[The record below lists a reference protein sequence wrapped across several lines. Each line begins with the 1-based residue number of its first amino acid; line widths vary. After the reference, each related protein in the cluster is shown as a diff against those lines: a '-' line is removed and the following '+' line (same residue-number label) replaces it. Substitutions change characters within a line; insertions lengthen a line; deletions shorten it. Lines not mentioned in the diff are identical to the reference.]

1 MADRTVREQRR
12 LIKFLLLIGLLVLLF
27 GGGARAI
34 VAGGAKSLDLADK
47 LLGSGKGARLLLADQ
62 PYGRGARQSLD
73 IWVPEQAQAG
83 DRLPVVV
90 FAKGPVL
97 DEATDFL
104 EDAAAAVAWTHRH
117 IGELGG
123 DPDRIALMGHSAGA
137 YNAVML
143 ALDPEWMRAA
153 KSDASVI
160 RGVAG
165 LAGPYDFLPF
175 EKGGMADRAMG
186 KVRPP
191 ERTQPIHYARGD
203 APPLWLAS
211 GDEDETVRPR
221 NSRNLAA
228 AIERLGGSATL
239 RVYPGMGHTGIVM
252 ALAAPFRAKGPVLDE
267 ATDFLRGVTARRV
280 APAAGAQ

>member
-1 MADRTVREQRR
+1 
-12 LIKFLLLIGLLVLLF
+12 
-27 GGGARAI
+27 
-34 VAGGAKSLDLADK
+34 
-47 LLGSGKGARLLLADQ
+47 
-62 PYGRGARQSLD
+62 
-73 IWVPEQAQAG
+73 
-83 DRLPVVV
+83 
-90 FAKGPVL
+90 
-97 DEATDFL
+97 
-104 EDAAAAVAWTHRH
+104 
-117 IGELGG
+117 
-123 DPDRIALMGHSAGA
+123 
-137 YNAVML
+137 ML

-228 AIERLGGSATL
+228 AIERRQARSLPPQRELTGDLRATFGDDD
-239 RVYPGMGHTGIVM
+239 Y
-252 ALAAPFRAKGPVLDE
+252 
-267 ATDFLRGVTARRV
+267 AREE
-280 APAAGAQ
+280 PAQ